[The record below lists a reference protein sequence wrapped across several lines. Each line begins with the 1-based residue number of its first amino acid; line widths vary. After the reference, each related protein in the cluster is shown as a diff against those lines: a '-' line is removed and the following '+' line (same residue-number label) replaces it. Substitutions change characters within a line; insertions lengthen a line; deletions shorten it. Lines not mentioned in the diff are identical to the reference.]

1 MEENAA
7 AFFIY
12 GLVSDQVIV
21 APMGGVIGVMDMA
34 VESVMRVHGTLIK
47 DQAECHLKVK
57 AISRTILAEQAKK
70 KDAEKK

>member
-1 MEENAA
+1 MEENRA

-21 APMGGVIGVMDMA
+21 APMGEIIGVMDPSI
-34 VESVMRVHGTLIK
+34 ESVMRIHGALID

-57 AISRTILAEQAKK
+57 AIARTILAGQREKRDADKK
-70 KDAEKK
+70 